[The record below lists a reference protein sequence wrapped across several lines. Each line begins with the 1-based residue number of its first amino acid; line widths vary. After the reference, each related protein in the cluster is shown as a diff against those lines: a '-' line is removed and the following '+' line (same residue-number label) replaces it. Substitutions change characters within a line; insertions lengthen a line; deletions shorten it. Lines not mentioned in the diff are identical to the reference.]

1 MFPRKAKVPVASQ
14 SVKAKASAKG
24 GLDRKFGYHSRLP
37 ILETICKYEQNNR
50 LKTVKKNQDGSRH
63 QALAE
68 AVVMALSDSR
78 PKR

>member
-50 LKTVKKNQDGSRH
+50 LKTVKKNQDESETECQRH
-63 QALAE
+63 RQCLESAIIT
-68 AVVMALSDSR
+68 
-78 PKR
+78 

>member
-50 LKTVKKNQDGSRH
+50 LKTVKKNQD
-63 QALAE
+63 E
-68 AVVMALSDSR
+68 SDAPPPPTGKLLHIS
-78 PKR
+78 

>member
-37 ILETICKYEQNNR
+37 ILETICKYEQKNR
-50 LKTVKKNQDGSRH
+50 LKTVKKNQDESETGCQRH
-63 QALAE
+63 RQCPESAIIT
-68 AVVMALSDSR
+68 
-78 PKR
+78 